1 MPAPPRER
9 LPSYGAADI
18 SPRMTQHRSSRACL
32 LSIVACLAAIATH
45 AAAQAPRA
53 PLLDPLFRDH
63 AVLQRD
69 RPVAIR
75 GSAAPGQTVTVR
87 LAGGRVA
94 ATADPEF
101 TIDTLPS
108 ILGTASFL
116 RPLSADCQSCT
127 VQSVDVV
134 TSSAT
139 VFGSGLVNVSSLAV
153 NNIVEV
159 RGLLIKSG
167 FIGPGPTSG
176 FLPALVATQVR
187 LQP

>member
-1 MPAPPRER
+1 MATTGCKTVADLCTAGADSLR
-9 LPSYGAADI
+9 LKQ
-18 SPRMTQHRSSRACL
+18 TT
-32 LSIVACLAAIATH
+32 LS
-45 AAAQAPRA
+45 
-53 PLLDPLFRDH
+53 
-63 AVLQRD
+63 
-69 RPVAIR
+69 
-75 GSAAPGQTVTVR
+75 
-87 LAGGRVA
+87 GRVA
-94 ATADPEF
+94 ATADPKF

-116 RPLSADCQSCT
+116 RALSADCQSCA

-176 FLPALVATQVR
+176 FPPALVATQVR